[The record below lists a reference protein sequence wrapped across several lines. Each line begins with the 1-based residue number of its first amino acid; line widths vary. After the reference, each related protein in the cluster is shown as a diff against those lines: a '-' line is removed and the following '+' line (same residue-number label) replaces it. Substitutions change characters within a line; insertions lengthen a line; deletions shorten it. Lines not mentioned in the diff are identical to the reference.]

1 MREPV
6 LIRWGWIIVFL
17 LPMIVGC
24 STVRLTY
31 NQGPLLAYW
40 WLDGYA
46 DFNGEQAPKAKAA
59 LAQWFAWHRSTQLPD
74 YADALAE
81 LQTTLADKISPA
93 LVCSQ
98 VQAWQQRAEAAFEQ
112 AVPAVAEQVRSFTP
126 EQIRHIERQQAKKLA
141 EAEADYLQDDPAD
154 RHKAL
159 LKRNTDRA
167 ESLYGKLNA
176 AQRALLDQAAGQ
188 SPFKPE
194 RWLAERRL
202 RQQHILRQLRHW
214 QADRSDAA
222 TVQAGLRQLSA
233 TALVSPRPAYQ
244 AYADSVTQ
252 ANCAL
257 SAAVHN
263 TGDNAQRQRAVAK
276 LKGWEDDLR
285 ALHKP

>member
-1 MREPV
+1 M
-6 LIRWGWIIVFL
+6 LL

-24 STVRLTY
+24 STVRLSY

-46 DFNGEQAPKAKAA
+46 DFDGEQAPKAKAA
-59 LAQWFAWHRSTQLPD
+59 LAQWFAWHRASQLPD
-74 YADALAE
+74 YADALAK
-81 LQTTLADKISPA
+81 LQGQLADNVTPGQ
-93 LVCSQ
+93 VCGQ
-98 VQAWQQRAEAAFEQ
+98 LQAWQRRIERAFDQ
-112 AVPAVAEQVRSFTP
+112 AVPAAADLLSSLSP
-126 EQIRHIERQQAKKLA
+126 EQIRHIERQQTKKLA
-141 EAEADYLQDDPAD
+141 EAESDFLQDDPAE

-159 LKRNTDRA
+159 LKRNIDRA
-167 ESLYGKLNA
+167 ETLYGKLNA
-176 AQRALLDQAAGQ
+176 AQRELLDQAASQ

-214 QADRSDAA
+214 QADHSDTA
-222 TVQAGLRQLSA
+222 TVQAGLRQLGA
-233 TALVSPRPAYQ
+233 AALVSPRPAYQ

-263 TGDNAQRQRAVAK
+263 AGDSAQRQRAVAK